1 MLDNDACNVDF
12 SPQVLGGQV
21 MEQGPVL
28 LIQFHAHQI
37 ECWRDFK
44 NEVVVGSPVSI
55 HIHKYSVSH
64 NRRIKFVQ
72 TVIPWVRVGP
82 LTV

>member
-1 MLDNDACNVDF
+1 
-12 SPQVLGGQV
+12 

-44 NEVVVGSPVSI
+44 QEVVVGSPVSQAFTL
-55 HIHKYSVSH
+55 HL
-64 NRRIKFVQ
+64 RRYLCTFKTFIDSNLSNFYVANF
-72 TVIPWVRVGP
+72 P
-82 LTV
+82 